1 MTVSQNNRILEY
13 IIYPH
18 APTILAPNMDLIFW
32 SSFSLFVRN
41 QEFSSRHM
49 IADK

>member
-18 APTILAPNMDLIFW
+18 ALPILAPNMDLIFW
-32 SSFSLFVRN
+32 SSFSLFV
-41 QEFSSRHM
+41 
-49 IADK
+49 